1 MMKAFRYTAAA
12 MVAALIGAAMAG
24 CSGETAMKQAAPVPP
39 GAKEQSLNGEPSGA
53 QTNRG
58 AGVDHGIQEP
68 EQAQVVKMKP
78 VELPLEQALQLIMR
92 DIRAGMNKSSIDAV
106 IGYAGYSFQ
115 KDWFDDGKL
124 IVRPYSRYDFAK
136 AGYAFTPSADGEG
149 YTTDADYEGLRQG
162 KVTVQLF
169 VEWVDEKA
177 SRWIALYRDEQGVI
191 QSYVSGDQ
199 PDAAPLASE
208 DNKLAERYGIRIGD
222 TVKPTRAAAAHVAST
237 SLGDDVI
244 FVAQPRDTYRITA
257 LTEHFARIENQYKL
271 GWVPI
276 WYLTPEAAK
285 AVDVLSATE
294 YVTKETA
301 PLALY
306 PNDHAIIGKVSEGE
320 RVHAL
325 KRYGDWLKISVGYG
339 HELQEAWLRT
349 SDVEAA
355 KNQPNSTSYMRAA
368 VLGNIGLGDP
378 QAKVRKL
385 LGEPEVIENSEALNS
400 PGDPLRVLK
409 EWRYGKSNEQAVITW
424 KEDGTVYRVKYL
436 EAAGGIQGGTTEY
449 LLNEEGLISYAK
461 TDKTLSPVKQ
471 LPEAWRF
478 QSELAYNFLLG
489 RAGNT
494 LIVLADDGGFSGM
507 HYDSKLYGLDAAT
520 GKKRWAFDAGPELL
534 DVFIAGD
541 RKHVIVY
548 NSKGSVTTLTAM
560 DAATGKASWS
570 KKYNMLDAEYDGF
583 ELTAL
588 KAKGVI
594 AIEKRHF
601 QQREDGE
608 LQVFRESDG
617 KLLWSRKLG
626 AGETLIPDRLS
637 SPVILIN
644 EGLERGLAAYDPAT
658 GKRKWRHED
667 QVNTEMLFQ
676 SLYYNTNFAW
686 DDRDLQP
693 DQPPYRWLP
702 FGQDFSRVN
711 LKTGAAPSAKIR
723 LGDSRKAIPLS
734 EKLIM
739 LVDQEVSGNDSKFKT
754 SLLDLQTGK
763 ILLQLDGRANF
774 GSLTGES
781 LTVAIDG
788 QIRTMSVKTGQPI
801 STMSP
806 GIKTSDRASP
816 QPAQYKGKLLFPL
829 EQGLYEID
837 PMLITSSRVANHRFG
852 YPDTREHWSAFGYAT
867 SMEDGVYIG
876 SSNGFFSKLK

>member
-1 MMKAFRYTAAA
+1 MMKAFRYKAAVVA
-12 MVAALIGAAMAG
+12 AALIGAAMAG
-24 CSGETAMKQAAPVPP
+24 CSGETAMKQAAPVSP
-39 GAKEQSLNGEPSGA
+39 GAKEQSLNGEPFGA

-58 AGVDHGIQEP
+58 AGAERGIQES
-68 EQAQVVKMKP
+68 EQAQEVKMKP
-78 VELPLEQALQLIMR
+78 VELPPEQALQLIMR

-149 YTTDADYEGLRQG
+149 YTTDVDYEGLRQG

-177 SRWIALYRDEQGVI
+177 TRWIALYRDEQGVI

-199 PDAAPLASE
+199 PDAKPLASE
-208 DNKLAERYGIRIGD
+208 DNKLAELYGIRIGD
-222 TVKPTRAAAAHVAST
+222 TVKPTRAAAAHVAPT
-237 SLGDDVI
+237 ALGDDVI
-244 FVAQPRDTYRITA
+244 FMAQSRDTYRVTA

-285 AVDVLSATE
+285 AVDVLSAAE
-294 YVTKETA
+294 YITKKTA

-306 PNDHAIIGKVSEGE
+306 PNDHVMIGKVSEGE

-325 KRYGDWLKISVGYG
+325 KRYGDWLKVSVGYG
-339 HELQEAWLRT
+339 HELQEAWLRS
-349 SDVEAA
+349 SDVKAA
-355 KNQPNSTSYMRAA
+355 NTQPNSTSYMRAA

-378 QAKVRKL
+378 QAKVRRL
-385 LGEPEVIENSEALNS
+385 LGDPEATEYSEALNS

-409 EWRYGKSNEQAVITW
+409 EWRYGKGSEQAVVTW

-436 EAAGGIQGGTTEY
+436 EAAGGIQGGLTEY

-489 RAGNT
+489 RAGDS

-507 HYDSKLYGLDAAT
+507 HYDSKIYALDAAT

-548 NSKGSVTTLTAM
+548 NSKGSVTTLTSMNAT
-560 DAATGKASWS
+560 TGKTSWI

-583 ELTAL
+583 ELTAS

-594 AIEKRHF
+594 AIEKCHF
-601 QQREDGE
+601 EQREDGE

-617 KLLWSRKLG
+617 KLLWSRKLD
-626 AGETLIPDRLS
+626 AGDKLISDRLS
-637 SPVILIN
+637 SPVILVN
-644 EGLERGLAAYDPAT
+644 EGSKGLSAYNPLT
-658 GKRKWRHED
+658 GKRKWHRDD

-676 SLYYNTNFAW
+676 SLYFNTKFAW
-686 DDRDLQP
+686 DDRDLRPGQP
-693 DQPPYRWLP
+693 ANRWLP
-702 FGQDFSRVN
+702 IGLDLARVDLN
-711 LKTGAAPSAKIR
+711 TGAAADKIR

-739 LVDQEVSGNDSKFKT
+739 LVDQEVSGNDTKYLT
-754 SLLDLQTGK
+754 SLLDLPTSK
-763 ILLQLDGRANF
+763 IVWQLDGRASF
-774 GSLTGES
+774 GALSGHT
-781 LTVAIDG
+781 LTVVLDG
-788 QIRTMSVKTGQPI
+788 MIRLLSVNTGQPL
-801 STMSP
+801 SMMSP
-806 GIKTSDRASP
+806 GGKTSALTSSKPASHL
-816 QPAQYKGKLLFPL
+816 GKLLFPM

-852 YPDTREHWSAFGYAT
+852 YPDTREHWSAFGFVT